1 MPSLSNKREED
12 ELDVYIILNPARE
25 QEVNTA
31 IVRIQG
37 LAVNWIYKAGV
48 YTRLCDNIYS
58 DIMSLLGYF
67 DASDRFFGKCWHILF
82 AYIFLSLVN
91 QN

>member
-1 MPSLSNKREED
+1 MFQR
-12 ELDVYIILNPARE
+12 
-25 QEVNTA
+25 
-31 IVRIQG
+31 

-67 DASDRFFGKCWHILF
+67 DASDRFFGIQMLAYMF

-91 QN
+91 QNSSCELAFFLDSAYSATSKLVLRCREPQ